1 MRLWKLKDVTMMD
14 QFKAKAMSELTSKD
28 VNEMLE
34 EISKINKNAGQGLL
48 GKRSGTGPPPPT
60 HTHIHKEKKHGGK
73 RMKCKKR

>member
-48 GKRSGTGPPPPT
+48 GKRSGTGPPPPLRT
-60 HTHIHKEKKHGGK
+60 HTYTRK
-73 RMKCKKR
+73 RNMVVKG